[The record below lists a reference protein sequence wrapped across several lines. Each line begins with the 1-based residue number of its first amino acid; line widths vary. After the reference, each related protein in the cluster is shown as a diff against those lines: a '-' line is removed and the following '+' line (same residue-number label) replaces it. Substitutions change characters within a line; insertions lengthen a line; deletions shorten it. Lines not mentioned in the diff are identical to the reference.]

1 MAFSKNAEAFPGLE
15 RWSAEVAC
23 RAASRPKRKK
33 GTKGKGGDAGVTK
46 EGVEKAASWALLA
59 FNDVAQEQKLR
70 DFIANEMHQ
79 IHHAPAMDGPSKPG
93 RKKGH
98 YEGDETTKG
107 EKLMLLAAD
116 AFMEAGGLG
125 SLFSQAPQKKLPPK
139 PLPMKQASNG
149 LRHLTHQ
156 EMTTLKCQEFNQDQC
171 EQRFRK
177 SFTQYPLKVVRG
189 MDYMYNLHQAKA
201 VKRQGDVEGDD
212 DDPDEEAHEASA
224 RRQEIEEK
232 LRKSTFFRD
241 MERQKKG
248 IIQKLA
254 KVSRIRRECCGQV
267 IFRQGDQAAGA
278 YLLCSGQAAVL
289 VQKASKVETPRP
301 KLQDLKNLPTLT
313 QARLEAQKAAE
324 VRPDAWGD
332 RSPTSPMSSQAQEVL
347 SRPELARGRGSQSG
361 STPSGMAAKVREK
374 IQKKQKILLRDVS
387 REEATSTQAV
397 YATVEGTN
405 SFNEESKLGAQV
417 NVIEAGSV
425 FGEVALLSDAPRSA
439 SIKCLEDCEL
449 VAVKAATFRKVL
461 AEFMDVARATG
472 ILQSV
477 EIFNKLEERTPGII
491 HTLAKSAEFTSE
503 VKGQVIFRQ
512 GDPGKSCFMLVKGQV
527 TVHVRKGAK
536 GYNQPPT
543 PRSGGGELPTLTEWR
558 RTGLEAF
565 DAASR
570 QEQSFR
576 TTEGFSSF
584 SKESD
589 YGDMVNWLR
598 VGTLFGELALQNTEP
613 RNATIMCSQDCELLR
628 LRKEDYLSAI
638 QGSKQKIYFFDRFL
652 LPFRENAD
660 KRAQGAMTQHPSLLF
675 ADEIFRDGQTITTQG
690 VIAEPKIFVLG
701 ASARAE
707 FCRYQ
712 NSGDNPAYFLSKR
725 PQSAPNQKANRCR
738 ALLRDDLERCRHDQE
753 LRHCAAVFPTE
764 EEMEVCHVLK
774 EGGIFG
780 TLAAVANVGPEPFS
794 IVARCPDESCTIYT
808 LDGAGMQK
816 IHPKLLE
823 ALRDLIAEDN
833 ALRTRRL
840 QKDPLIQMV
849 ERKNFHF

>member
-1 MAFSKNAEAFPGLE
+1 MQS
-15 RWSAEVAC
+15 SV
-23 RAASRPKRKK
+23 S
-33 GTKGKGGDAGVTK
+33 
-46 EGVEKAASWALLA
+46 SW
-59 FNDVAQEQKLR
+59 
-70 DFIANEMHQ
+70 
-79 IHHAPAMDGPSKPG
+79 
-93 RKKGH
+93 
-98 YEGDETTKG
+98 
-107 EKLMLLAAD
+107 
-116 AFMEAGGLG
+116 
-125 SLFSQAPQKKLPPK
+125 
-139 PLPMKQASNG
+139 
-149 LRHLTHQ
+149 
-156 EMTTLKCQEFNQDQC
+156 
-171 EQRFRK
+171 
-177 SFTQYPLKVVRG
+177 
-189 MDYMYNLHQAKA
+189 
-201 VKRQGDVEGDD
+201 
-212 DDPDEEAHEASA
+212 
-224 RRQEIEEK
+224 
-232 LRKSTFFRD
+232 
-241 MERQKKG
+241 
-248 IIQKLA
+248 
-254 KVSRIRRECCGQV
+254 CG
-267 IFRQGDQAAGA
+267 
-278 YLLCSGQAAVL
+278 
-289 VQKASKVETPRP
+289 
-301 KLQDLKNLPTLT
+301 
-313 QARLEAQKAAE
+313 
-324 VRPDAWGD
+324 
-332 RSPTSPMSSQAQEVL
+332 RSP
-347 SRPELARGRGSQSG
+347 R
-361 STPSGMAAKVREK
+361 
-374 IQKKQKILLRDVS
+374 
-387 REEATSTQAV
+387 
-397 YATVEGTN
+397 
-405 SFNEESKLGAQV
+405 
-417 NVIEAGSV
+417 
-425 FGEVALLSDAPRSA
+425 
-439 SIKCLEDCEL
+439 
-449 VAVKAATFRKVL
+449 
-461 AEFMDVARATG
+461 
-472 ILQSV
+472 
-477 EIFNKLEERTPGII
+477 EERTPGII

-558 RTGLEAF
+558 RREWRTVFGREELRNGRGQRE
-565 DAASR
+565 
-570 QEQSFR
+570 EQSFR

-738 ALLRDDLERCRHDQE
+738 ALLRDDLERCRHDQD
-753 LRHCAAVFPTE
+753 RR
-764 EEMEVCHVLK
+764 EVCHVLK

-823 ALRDLIAEDN
+823 ALRDLIAEERFFWGQGTGSRMGDDRSEPQAGLTTAGFHMIRRWAGFVRCQDN

>member
-1 MAFSKNAEAFPGLE
+1 MPRRSQGLSAGLLRWRAELHRGRSGRRLTLPDGT
-15 RWSAEVAC
+15 AC
-23 RAASRPKRKK
+23 LAHQILCVLSIVVP
-33 GTKGKGGDAGVTK
+33 T
-46 EGVEKAASWALLA
+46 GVEKAASWALLA

-156 EMTTLKCQEFNQDQC
+156 EGLPELPCASAGQSNRLEMTTLKCQEFNQDQC

-201 VKRQGDVEGDD
+201 VKRQGDD

-267 IFRQGDQAAGA
+267 IFRQGDQAAGV

-347 SRPELARGRGSQSG
+347 SRQDLARGRGSQSG
-361 STPSGMAAKVREK
+361 KGPQSTPSGMAAKVREK

-405 SFNEESKLGAQV
+405 SFNEE
-417 NVIEAGSV
+417 
-425 FGEVALLSDAPRSA
+425 
-439 SIKCLEDCEL
+439 
-449 VAVKAATFRKVL
+449 
-461 AEFMDVARATG
+461 
-472 ILQSV
+472 
-477 EIFNKLEERTPGII
+477 
-491 HTLAKSAEFTSE
+491 
-503 VKGQVIFRQ
+503 
-512 GDPGKSCFMLVKGQV
+512 
-527 TVHVRKGAK
+527 
-536 GYNQPPT
+536 
-543 PRSGGGELPTLTEWR
+543 
-558 RTGLEAF
+558 
-565 DAASR
+565 
-570 QEQSFR
+570 
-576 TTEGFSSF
+576 
-584 SKESD
+584 
-589 YGDMVNWLR
+589 
-598 VGTLFGELALQNTEP
+598 
-613 RNATIMCSQDCELLR
+613 
-628 LRKEDYLSAI
+628 
-638 QGSKQKIYFFDRFL
+638 
-652 LPFRENAD
+652 
-660 KRAQGAMTQHPSLLF
+660 PSL
-675 ADEIFRDGQTITTQG
+675 
-690 VIAEPKIFVLG
+690 
-701 ASARAE
+701 
-707 FCRYQ
+707 
-712 NSGDNPAYFLSKR
+712 
-725 PQSAPNQKANRCR
+725 
-738 ALLRDDLERCRHDQE
+738 
-753 LRHCAAVFPTE
+753 
-764 EEMEVCHVLK
+764 
-774 EGGIFG
+774 
-780 TLAAVANVGPEPFS
+780 
-794 IVARCPDESCTIYT
+794 
-808 LDGAGMQK
+808 
-816 IHPKLLE
+816 
-823 ALRDLIAEDN
+823 
-833 ALRTRRL
+833 
-840 QKDPLIQMV
+840 
-849 ERKNFHF
+849 